1 MEFWHFGVPLVSGV
15 ERMAQTCEELN
26 FDGLTLTDSQ
36 NLSNEIYIALTLA
49 AKATNA
55 LKLGPGVTNPI
66 TRHAAVTASAAATL
80 QEVSNGRMMI
90 GIGRGDSS
98 LFNIGF
104 KPANPDVFRKY
115 IEDIQSYLSGGVL
128 NKNGYDSQLRWLI
141 DSKLPKVP
149 LDVAAT
155 GPKIIEMGAELGER
169 VSFSLGADIERIKWG
184 VGQVQA
190 LLNKNKDNQKLPPS
204 LGAYLNICIHNDVDR
219 AAELV
224 RPGVGIFAHFTG
236 MPGANRDNIN
246 PMDQTVFDTLGKQY
260 DKKRHGRG
268 EASHAQKMPIEFI
281 ERFSLIGSAEKCIDR
296 LLAIKK
302 LGIERIFVIG
312 PRPDHFGQ
320 EADEAQA
327 RFAKEVIPAL
337 KD

>member
-1 MEFWHFGVPLVSGV
+1 MEFWHFGVPSASGV
-15 ERMAQTCEELN
+15 ERMAQTCEELS

-36 NLSNEIYIALTLA
+36 NLSNETYIALTLA

-115 IEDIQSYLSGGVL
+115 IEDIQSYLSGSVL
-128 NKNGYDSQLRWLI
+128 DKSGYDSQLRWLV

-155 GPKIIEMGAELGER
+155 GPKIIAIGAELGER
-169 VSFSLGADIERIKWG
+169 VSFSLGADFERIKWG

-204 LGAYLNICIHNDVDR
+204 LGVYLNICIHNDVDR

-246 PMDQTVFDTLGKQY
+246 PVDQTVFDTLGKQY
-260 DKKRHGRG
+260 DKKRHGRA

>member
-1 MEFWHFGVPLVSGV
+1 MEFWHFGVPSASGV
-15 ERMAQTCEELN
+15 ERMAQTCEELS

-36 NLSNEIYIALTLA
+36 NLSNETYIALTLA

-115 IEDIQSYLSGGVL
+115 IEDIQSYLSGSVL
-128 NKNGYDSQLRWLI
+128 DKSGYDSQLRWLV

-155 GPKIIEMGAELGER
+155 GPKIIAIGAELGER
-169 VSFSLGADIERIKWG
+169 VSFSLGADFERIKWG

-190 LLNKNKDNQKLPPS
+190 LLNKNKDNQKQPPS
-204 LGAYLNICIHNDVDR
+204 LGVYLNICIHNDVDR

-246 PMDQTVFDTLGKQY
+246 PVDQTVFDTLGKQY
-260 DKKRHGRG
+260 DKKRHGRA